1 MKQSILI
8 NLFTLIILMIA
19 ILLPT
24 MAYAQEPENP
34 DAPIDG
40 GLGLLVAAGVAY
52 GVKRVRDHRKKNKE

>member
-1 MKQSILI
+1 
-8 NLFTLIILMIA
+8 MIA